1 MVSIMAPAK
10 LTLSLEI
17 IGVRTDGYHLIKAEM
32 VSLDLIDTLQ
42 ISEGDEIEVQTDYPY
57 QPWEFPEETSVP
69 EDDNNLVAKA
79 LTLTG
84 RKVAVRINKRIPP
97 GTGLGGGSSN
107 AAAVLRWDKYED
119 LKCAAQ
125 IGADVPFCIN
135 GGRALVSGIGE
146 NIKKMSYKKQD
157 FTLLIPP
164 FSCSTKAVYE
174 HWDHLGGP
182 KGDHGNDLEPAATSL
197 YPELNKWRDLLG
209 DATGKQ
215 PRLAGSGSTWFVEG
229 AFQKEGL
236 HVVSSIP
243 RQNFGD

>member
-182 KGDHGNDLEPAATSL
+182 KGNHGNDLEPAATSL

-229 AFQKEGL
+229 AFPKEGL

>member
-1 MVSIMAPAK
+1 MISIIAPAK

-209 DATGKQ
+209 DTTGKQ

-229 AFQKEGL
+229 AFPKEGL

>member
-1 MVSIMAPAK
+1 MVLILAPAK

-17 IGVRTDGYHLIKAEM
+17 IGVRSDGYHLIKAEM
-32 VSLDLIDTLQ
+32 VSLDLVDTLN
-42 ISEGDEIEVQTDYPY
+42 ISEGQGIEVQTNYPN
-57 QPWEFPEETSVP
+57 QPWEFPKETLVP
-69 EDDNNLVAKA
+69 EDDNNLVADA
-79 LTLTG
+79 LSLIG
-84 RKVAVRINKRIPP
+84 RKASVRINKKIPP

-107 AAAVLRWDKYED
+107 AAAVLRWGKYED
-119 LKCAAQ
+119 LKCAVE

-146 NIKKMSYKKQD
+146 NVEKMSYKKQEY
-157 FTLLIPP
+157 TLLIPS

-174 HWDHLGGP
+174 HWDQLGGP

-209 DATGKQ
+209 NTTGQ
-215 PRLAGSGSTWFVEG
+215 EPRLAGSGSTWYVEG
-229 AFQKEGL
+229 AFPKRGL

-243 RQNFGD
+243 RQKFGD